1 MEPTMTTPPFR
12 PELLDELLAGAK
24 TQGEVFGPEGL
35 LPKLTAALLQ
45 RALSAELGAHLAAE
59 RAAPAAPGA
68 PRNRR
73 NGTSAKTL
81 QSEQGPL
88 PLAIP
93 RDRQGTFEPVL
104 VPKHTTRLSP
114 LDDKILALYARGL
127 STRDIEA
134 QLRELYGVEVS
145 AQLISDVTEAVRAEV
160 QAWQARPLEA
170 VYAIVWLDALMVK
183 IRHDGVVQN
192 KAVYVAIGLRLDGRK
207 EVLGLWVEGTEGAKF
222 WLRVL
227 SELRTRGLQDVLI
240 ACCDGLKGF
249 PQALEATFPKAVVQT
264 CVVHQIRYSLNFVSW
279 KDRKKLVADLR
290 PIYQAADETA
300 ALEALEAFETTWS
313 SRYPMIAKS
322 WTANWERIAPFLS
335 LPREL
340 RRLVYTTNTIESL
353 NYQLRKVLKT
363 KGHFPSDDA
372 ALKLLFLAIRNIEA
386 DWKSGVHDWPRIFNQ
401 LVIHFGD
408 RLPEDVLRR

>member
-1 MEPTMTTPPFR
+1 
-12 PELLDELLAGAK
+12 LDELLAGAK
-24 TQGEVFGPEGL
+24 TQGEVFGPGGL
-35 LPKLTAALLQ
+35 LPQLTAALLQ
-45 RALSAELGAHLAAE
+45 RALGAELDVHLAAE
-59 RAAPAAPGA
+59 RAAPPTPGA

-73 NGTSAKTL
+73 NGTSAKTV

-93 RDRQGTFEPVL
+93 RDRHATFEPVL
-104 VPKHTTRLSP
+104 VPKHATRLSP

-145 AQLISDVTEAVRAEV
+145 PQLISEVTEAVRHEV
-160 QAWQARPLEA
+160 QAWQARPVEA
-170 VYAIVWLDALMVK
+170 VYAVLWLDALMVK
-183 IRHDGVVQN
+183 IRHEGAVQN

-207 EVLGLWVEGTEGAKF
+207 EVLGLWIEGTEGAKF

-227 SELRTRGLQDVLI
+227 SELRTRGLHDVLI

-249 PQALEATFPKAVVQT
+249 PEALEASFPRAIVQT
-264 CVVHQIRYSLNFVSW
+264 CVVHQIRYSLGFVGW
-279 KDRKKLVADLR
+279 KDRKKVVADLR

-300 ALEALEAFETTWS
+300 ALEALEAFEAKWS
-313 SRYPMIAKS
+313 KPYPMIAKS

-386 DWKSGVHDWPRIFNQ
+386 DWKNGVRDWHQIFNQ
-401 LVIHFGD
+401 LVIHFAD